1 MSTVEESVETVLHR
15 DKFLQVL
22 KQEAPSADSFANYL
36 KLHDDRN
43 SQLDLLELYQTLN
56 RRQVLQLWSTLQE
69 VCNHHV
75 MSGPFSEDDEQLE
88 QLPVGERKQ
97 VVRKTAGIVQGVIT
111 MANIA
116 ISQESPIV
124 PDTLQDIVLVL
135 HGILPSLPEPAVQL
149 KTQISALC
157 EKWWLKNL
165 SQKENVVYNAI
176 MFFLKQ
182 SLEFKAKA
190 GSVKRVW
197 GLRQVLNLFSYQD
210 ETMEELQQ
218 LLLLCV
224 INKTYLGAAEGRRF
238 LTFLFGL
245 HPNFTDKLHKT
256 IKNQLP
262 TASKAVQKYYGEIYF
277 HAWNIAEGLFKE
289 KIEICLQDLMYRAIH
304 ADRSG
309 PKSLA
314 DNLQLLLSFVHQQK
328 HKPGVD
334 DMLYTLYKPI
344 LWRSLKVANPAV
356 RTNAAVL
363 LVDAFPLQIPDA
375 PVEER
380 DQNMQKQ
387 LDILWSL
394 LEDPEPMLRLIAV
407 RGVCRIVGLY
417 WELIPATVVQDFL
430 KRVIDDM
437 ANDCNSADV
446 RAAVFKG
453 IMFVLEQCPLSHPLL
468 KTMLPRL
475 RNHIHDKSEKVRLA
489 FAQLLLKIKS
499 VRAIKFWDV
508 VPLDHIMARIAVD
521 KVQTATILVTLL
533 FNSFVPLQKDSAKI
547 LERAIY
553 LIQENPQTARRFFQ
567 LAPNCMAIGDTV
579 KYMLLLCHYVWQL
592 TLRALATDP
601 NNTEESLEEKENISD
616 EDLSVADTS
625 TMAGLLEAMALL
637 WAASTRELSQPGNGE
652 WKQKLRNKF
661 ARCLPDF
668 LKVFHDARCHQ
679 ALVQLACFL
688 KADTIPTFSCGV
700 VSKLKGMSW
709 PTPALEFGPLV
720 SCLANWGRLGD
731 VLELVTEWL
740 TVALHGQKE
749 QDDMGDSEESQKKG
763 KKKKRVMFVDPHQ
776 PQPMLALDMLD
787 YIFAEYLCRECA
799 LDTHTEQLSAISEKL
814 QGVMTCIEDRLVTG
828 RPLTHELLSD
838 EFLLRAL
845 QSYCLLQVHLQ
856 QQNET
861 PSCEFFS
868 QILDWADQKLVP
880 SLNRPDNENTQGA
893 TNTVST
899 GVFAVNTIQT
909 VLQVAGDLVLLC
921 LLSDEQCCTLLQL
934 AGVLLS
940 TDSAA
945 DLLTPVCMLTC
956 RVVDVTAVSPQDN
969 RMQELVPRVLESIIQ
984 TQVYLVR
991 RQKDAAR
998 QRLQDTKAAF
1008 QTIVRA
1014 HVNRRSANQNLSHD
1028 FMATIMTAVVAEM
1041 TSAVRKGA
1049 EFGTC
1054 DRISDLPTLSAFLLS
1069 TVNINAASAQLFVEE
1084 LSHCAESGALQGL
1097 PGHCAALLILH
1108 TLQKDGWRA
1117 GRLKECA
1124 DVVKQQAQNLA
1135 GEEQEGEDSAKRKLF
1150 EEVKNLAAKIQN

>member
-1 MSTVEESVETVLHR
+1 MSAVEESVETVLHR

-43 SQLDLLELYQTLN
+43 SQLDLLELYQALN
-56 RRQVLQLWSTLQE
+56 RRQVLQLWTSLQQ
-69 VCNHHV
+69 VCNHHI
-75 MSGPFSEDDEQLE
+75 MTGPFTEDDPQLE
-88 QLPVGERKQ
+88 QLPMAERKQ
-97 VVRKTAGIVQGVIT
+97 VVKKAVDIVQGVIT
-111 MANIA
+111 MATIA
-116 ISQESPIV
+116 ISQESPVV
-124 PDTLQDIVLVL
+124 PDTLEDTVLVL
-135 HGILPSLPEPAVQL
+135 HGVLPSLPEAAVQL
-149 KTQISALC
+149 KTQISTLC
-157 EKWWLKNL
+157 EKWWQKDLR
-165 SQKENVVYNAI
+165 QKENVVYNAMI
-176 MFFLKQ
+176 FFLKQ

-190 GSVKRVW
+190 ISVRRVW

-210 ETMEELQQ
+210 ETMEELQR
-218 LLLLCV
+218 LLMLCV
-224 INKTYLGAAEGRRF
+224 INKAYLGAAEGRRF

-262 TASKAVQKYYGEIYF
+262 AASKTVLKYYGEIYF
-277 HAWNIAEGLFKE
+277 HAWNISDGLFRE
-289 KIEICLQDLMYRAIH
+289 KVEICLQDLMYLAIH
-304 ADRSG
+304 ANRSG
-309 PKSLA
+309 PKPLSE
-314 DNLQLLLSFVHQQK
+314 NLQLLLSSVHQQK
-328 HKPGVD
+328 HRPGVD

-344 LWRSLKVANPAV
+344 LWRSLKVANAAV
-356 RTNAAVL
+356 RTNAALL

-387 LDILWSL
+387 MDILWSL
-394 LEDPEPMLRLIAV
+394 LEDPEPMLRMIAV
-407 RGVCRIVGLY
+407 RGVCRIVGMY
-417 WELIPATVVQDFL
+417 WELIPTTVVQDFL
-430 KRVIDDM
+430 KKVIDDM

-453 IMFVLEQCPLSHPLL
+453 IMFVLEQCPLSHPVL

-475 RNHIHDKSEKVRLA
+475 RNNIHDKSEKVRLA
-489 FAQLLLKIKS
+489 FAQLLLKVKS

-521 KVQTATILVTLL
+521 KTPTATILVTLL
-533 FNSFVPLQKDSAKI
+533 FNSFVPLQKDNAKI

-553 LIQENPQTARRFFQ
+553 LVEENPQAARRFFQ

-592 TLRALATDP
+592 ALRALAADP
-601 NNTEESLEEKENISD
+601 NNTEENLEDKENVSD
-616 EDLSVADTS
+616 EELTVADTN

-637 WAASTRELSQPGNGE
+637 WSASTRELSQPGNGE

-668 LKVFHDARCHQ
+668 LKVFHDARCHH

-700 VSKLKGMSW
+700 VSKLKGMTW
-709 PTPALEFGPLV
+709 PTPAVEFGPLV
-720 SCLANWGRLGD
+720 TCLANWGRLGD

-740 TVALHGQKE
+740 TVAMDGEKAEDNNKE
-749 QDDMGDSEESQKKG
+749 DKKG

-787 YIFAEYLCRECA
+787 YILSEYLCRECA
-799 LDTHTEQLSAISEKL
+799 LEVHTEQLDTISDKL
-814 QGVMTCIEDRLVTG
+814 QQVLACIDDRLMTG
-828 RPLTHELLSD
+828 QPLTQELLSD
-838 EFLLRAL
+838 DFLLRAL
-845 QSYCLLQVHLQ
+845 QSYCLIQVHLQ
-856 QQNET
+856 QKNET
-861 PSCEFFS
+861 PTSEFFS
-868 QILDWADQKLVP
+868 QILDWAEHKVVP
-880 SLNRPDNENTQGA
+880 SLSHPDNENTQGA

-899 GVFAVNTIQT
+899 GVFAVNVIQT

-921 LLSDEQCCTLLQL
+921 LLSDDQCCALLKL
-934 AGVLLS
+934 AGTTLS
-940 TDSAA
+940 TDSAL
-945 DLLTPVCMLTC
+945 DLLSPVCMLTC
-956 RVVDVTAVSPQDN
+956 RVVDVTAVSPHDN
-969 RMQELVPRVLESIIQ
+969 RMQDLVPRVLESIIQ

-991 RQKDAAR
+991 RQKENAR
-998 QRLQDTKAAF
+998 QRLQEMKSSF

-1014 HVNRRSANQNLSHD
+1014 HVNRRSLNQNLRQD

-1049 EFGTC
+1049 EFGSC

-1069 TVNINAASAQLFVEE
+1069 TVNINAASARLFVEE

-1097 PGHCAALLILH
+1097 PGHYAAAVILH

-1117 GRLKECA
+1117 GRLKDCA

-1135 GEEQEGEDSAKRKLF
+1135 GEEQEGEGEDSAKRKLL
-1150 EEVKNLAAKIQN
+1150 EEIANLTAKIQG